1 MELLII
7 LVFFIFI
14 ILNSKIVEGGIF
26 SNIKKAIKKVK
37 MVNKK
42 KKDGT
47 KRVKDIMNK
56 KMHKNDTIDKK

>member
-14 ILNSKIVEGGIF
+14 ILNSKIVEGSIF
-26 SNIKKAIKKVK
+26 SKIKKAIKKVK

-42 KKDGT
+42 KKEGT
-47 KRVKDIMNK
+47 KTAKDTMNNVEDAQK
-56 KMHKNDTIDKK
+56 

>member
-14 ILNSKIVEGGIF
+14 ILNSKIVEGSIF
-26 SNIKKAIKKVK
+26 SKIKKAIKKVK

-42 KKDGT
+42 KKRRD
-47 KRVKDIMNK
+47 
-56 KMHKNDTIDKK
+56 KNS